1 MQKVKGDRNRLKV
14 FVFINNLIEKAKS
27 NNETVSSSL
36 LYLGKQVESI

>member
-14 FVFINNLIEKAKS
+14 FVFINNFIEKAKN

-36 LYLGKQVESI
+36 LNWGKQVESI